1 MNFKDFTADTIR
13 RDALAGTIT
22 GMIAVPLT
30 IGICLMSE
38 YPIQTGLITVIFA
51 CIVSFITFLF
61 RPGNY
66 VGTPGVAA
74 GLAPVLALSIH
85 KFGMENMPFLIFLTA
100 TSQAIAWR
108 YNLQKYILKAIPSY
122 LIEGLLAGI
131 GLKIALKFLPYTYEV
146 LHTSGEWLDNERIKT
161 IFISVASLFFFLYL
175 FKKYKSTFPAIPYVA
190 IILVSVVLAM
200 YVPLPMLHVEEV
212 PLKIALPFPNFDTLP
227 PALLLEL
234 VGYALMLSLI
244 DVIEQV
250 TSNSAIEKLDPLGR
264 PADTNNSLLA
274 IWISNMGSSFFGG
287 MTNLDG
293 LAKSATNAL
302 AGAVSKLSNL
312 FTAAV
317 LLVFVLFPQLLV
329 YLPEYSLAV
338 LMMFT
343 GWKMI
348 AGLIHVAEHGKYALI
363 LALFCGILV
372 FEIGIFEGLLI
383 VLVIHGLI
391 SFVIYN
397 HEKMPLLKI
406 IAKFI
411 DRFTDQVHPETT
423 ATMLV
428 HKDGPTGGLVYSS
441 IQKNPADKKNL
452 NDFINDWAFGV
463 NKHSILGVVST
474 YDYQGLLWGTFAKEL
489 REGHNNIKKYFEHL
503 FEMDRVSVHFESG
516 EVRQYKDIFIR
527 SGKYVF
533 TYYKKDEKIEV
544 PARYSFVCKKEKTGW
559 YILEHHS
566 SEFPI

>member
-1 MNFKDFTADTIR
+1 MNLKDFTADNLR

-22 GMIAVPLT
+22 GLIAVPLT
-30 IGICLMSE
+30 VGICLMSE

-51 CIVSFITFLF
+51 CVIGFITFLF

-74 GLAPVLALSIH
+74 GLAPVLALSVH

-100 TSQAIAWR
+100 TSQAVAWR
-108 YNLQKYILKAIPSY
+108 YNLQKYILKAIPAY
-122 LIEGLLAGI
+122 LVEGLLAGI

-146 LHTSGEWLDNERIKT
+146 LQPSEEWLDNERIKM
-161 IFISVASLFFFLYL
+161 IFISAASLIFFLYL
-175 FKKYKSTFPAIPYVA
+175 FKKYKSIFPAIPYVA
-190 IILVSVVLAM
+190 IILMSVVLAM
-200 YVPLPMLHVEEV
+200 YIPLPMLHVEEV
-212 PLKIALPFPNFDTLP
+212 PLKIALPIPNFNSLP

-250 TSNSAIEKLDPLGR
+250 TSNAAIEKLDPLGR
-264 PADTNNSLLA
+264 PANTNNSLLA
-274 IWISNMGSSFFGG
+274 IWIANLGSSFFGG

-302 AGAVSKLSNL
+302 AGAVTKLSNL

-317 LLVFVLFPQLLV
+317 LLIFVLFPYLLV

-348 AGLIHVAEHGKYALI
+348 AGLVHVASHGKYALI

-391 SFVIYN
+391 SFVIYK
-397 HEKMPLLKI
+397 HEQMPLLKI
-406 IAKFI
+406 LTKFI

-423 ATMLV
+423 ETMLV
-428 HKDGPTGGLVYSS
+428 HKDGITGGLQYSS

-463 NKHSILGVVST
+463 NKHNILSVVST

-489 REGHNNIKKYFEHL
+489 REGHANIKKYFEHL
-503 FEMDRVSVHFESG
+503 FEMDRVTVHFESG

-533 TYYKKDEKIEV
+533 SYYKKDIKIDI

-566 SEFPI
+566 SEFPN

>member
-1 MNFKDFTADTIR
+1 MNFKHFTAENIR

-22 GMIAVPLT
+22 GLIAVPLT

-51 CIVSFITFLF
+51 CIIGFITFLF

-108 YNLQKYILKAIPSY
+108 YNLQKYILKAIPAY
-122 LIEGLLAGI
+122 LVEGLLAGI

-146 LHTSGEWLDNERIKT
+146 LNTSGEWLDNERIKM
-161 IFISVASLFFFLYL
+161 IFISAASLIFFLYL
-175 FKKYKSTFPAIPYVA
+175 FKKYKSTFPAIPYIA
-190 IILVSVVLAM
+190 IIVVSVVLAT

-212 PLKIALPFPNFDTLP
+212 PLKIALPFPNFDSLP

-274 IWISNMGSSFFGG
+274 IWIANLGSSLFGG

-302 AGAVSKLSNL
+302 AGAVTKLSNL

-317 LLVFVLFPQLLV
+317 LLVFVLFPHLLV
-329 YLPEYSLAV
+329 HLPQYSLAV

-348 AGLIHVAEHGKYALI
+348 AGLVHVASHGKYALI

-391 SFVIYN
+391 SFVIYK
-397 HEKMPLLKI
+397 HEQMPLLKI
-406 IAKFI
+406 LTKFI

-428 HKDGPTGGLVYSS
+428 HKDGPTGGLIYSS

-452 NDFINDWAFGV
+452 NDFINDWAFGI
-463 NKHSILGVVST
+463 NKHNILSVVST

-489 REGHNNIKKYFEHL
+489 REGHVNIKKYFEHL
-503 FEMDRVSVHFESG
+503 FEMDRVSVQFESG

-533 TYYKKDEKIEV
+533 TYYRKDERIEV

-566 SEFPI
+566 SEFPS

>member
-1 MNFKDFTADTIR
+1 MS
-13 RDALAGTIT
+13 LA
-22 GMIAVPLT
+22 
-30 IGICLMSE
+30 
-38 YPIQTGLITVIFA
+38 
-51 CIVSFITFLF
+51 
-61 RPGNY
+61 
-66 VGTPGVAA
+66 
-74 GLAPVLALSIH
+74 
-85 KFGMENMPFLIFLTA
+85 
-100 TSQAIAWR
+100 
-108 YNLQKYILKAIPSY
+108 
-122 LIEGLLAGI
+122 
-131 GLKIALKFLPYTYEV
+131 
-146 LHTSGEWLDNERIKT
+146 
-161 IFISVASLFFFLYL
+161 
-175 FKKYKSTFPAIPYVA
+175 
-190 IILVSVVLAM
+190 
-200 YVPLPMLHVEEV
+200 
-212 PLKIALPFPNFDTLP
+212 
-227 PALLLEL
+227 
-234 VGYALMLSLI
+234 
-244 DVIEQV
+244 V
-250 TSNSAIEKLDPLGR
+250 TNNSAIEKLTR
-264 PADTNNSLLA
+264 WKACQSNNSLLA
-274 IWISNMGSSFFGG
+274 MWISNLGSSFFGG

-302 AGAVSKLSNL
+302 AGAVTKLSNL
-312 FTAAV
+312 FTASV
-317 LLVFVLFPQLLV
+317 LLVFVLYPQLLI

-348 AGLIHVAEHGKYALI
+348 AGLVHVAAHGKYALI

-406 IAKFI
+406 MAKFI

-423 ATMLV
+423 ETMLV
-428 HKDGPTGGLVYSS
+428 HKDGATGGLVYSS

-463 NKHSILGVVST
+463 NKHNILSVVST

-503 FEMDRVSVHFESG
+503 FEMDRVSVQFETG

-533 TYYKKDEKIEV
+533 TYYKKDTRIEV

-566 SEFPI
+566 SEFPL

>member
-1 MNFKDFTADTIR
+1 MNLKDFTADTIR

-51 CIVSFITFLF
+51 CIVGFITFLF

-100 TSQAIAWR
+100 TSQAIAWK

-146 LHTSGEWLDNERIKT
+146 LQTSDEWLDNERIKM

-175 FKKYKSTFPAIPYVA
+175 FKKYKSTLPAIPYVA
-190 IILVSVVLAM
+190 IILVSIVLGH
-200 YVPLPMLHVEEV
+200 YVALPMLHVEEV
-212 PLKIALPFPNFDTLP
+212 PLKVALPLPNFNTLP
-227 PALLLEL
+227 PFLMLEL

-264 PADTNNSLLA
+264 PANTNNSLLA
-274 IWISNMGSSFFGG
+274 IWISNLGSSFFGG

-302 AGAVSKLSNL
+302 AGAVTKLSNL

-348 AGLIHVAEHGKYALI
+348 AGLVHVAAHGKYALI

-423 ATMLV
+423 ETMLV
-428 HKDGPTGGLVYSS
+428 HKDGATGGLVYSS

-463 NKHSILGVVST
+463 NRHNILSVVST

-503 FEMDRVSVHFESG
+503 FEMDRVSVQFETG

-533 TYYKKDEKIEV
+533 TYYKKDTRIEV

-566 SEFPI
+566 SEFPL